1 MYGIKIWLVDWC
13 WESRLLAHLWEQCN
27 FLPDLDYSW
36 MTFLLHQGWILQSSR
51 LIHLCWSFHLDRS
64 LLDDIFAPPRIDITC
79 ITWQSWVGSDQPDKW
94 WKLYYI
100 EGEAVEKMK
109 NGQSWQI
116 TNISI
121 TILFSSGRP
130 RPYGWKIDKVCCQ
143 KPGRGNG
150 GIKSGL
156 Y

>member
-1 MYGIKIWLVDWC
+1 MIGWLVLREQVSSFVRTMQLFARPW
-13 WESRLLAHLWEQCN
+13 LL
-27 FLPDLDYSW
+27 LDDIFAPPRMNITIIAVDTS
-36 MTFLLHQGWILQSSR
+36 
-51 LIHLCWSFHLDRS
+51 LIYLCWSFHLDRS

-150 GIKSGL
+150 EIKSGL